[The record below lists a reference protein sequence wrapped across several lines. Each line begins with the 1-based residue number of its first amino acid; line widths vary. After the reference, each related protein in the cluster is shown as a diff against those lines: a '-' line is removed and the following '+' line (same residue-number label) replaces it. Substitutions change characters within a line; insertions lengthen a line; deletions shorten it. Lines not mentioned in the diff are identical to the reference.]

1 MISSALYD
9 EIRQFREACGDAHM
23 KTILAVGELGT
34 FTNVYKASLVS
45 MMAGENIKRR
55 YQKCNLVL
63 NRRNEFSV
71 GNCLQLCSLELKNH
85 LKKSRLFYMILLKSL
100 SKKVFKLFIS

>member
-1 MISSALYD
+1 MDDSSFLSLIVISALYD

-45 MMAGENIKRR
+45 MMAGEDIKHRSKR
-55 YQKCNLVL
+55 KNLVL
-63 NRRNEFSV
+63 IRV
-71 GNCLQLCSLELKNH
+71 
-85 LKKSRLFYMILLKSL
+85 KS
-100 SKKVFKLFIS
+100 